1 MNWRLAFANEGWNS
15 DSIRQLQAIG
25 LLNPR
30 TVHANLALAQY
41 GVDFLLWHTLEPAHQ
56 KIIDALT
63 YIIFVRNVD
72 EGDTHL
78 VRSLSKKI
86 KGLRGLAF
94 TVNIRLRI
102 SGTRRNIHVKSSE
115 EHGTR
120 NPLVM
125 EYD

>member
-30 TVHANLALAQY
+30 TVHANLALSQY

-63 YIIFVRNVD
+63 YIILVRNVD

-102 SGTRRNIHVKSSE
+102 SGTRRNIHVKFSE

>member
-1 MNWRLAFANEGWNS
+1 MNWRPAFAKEGRNS

-30 TVHANLALAQY
+30 TVHANLALSQY
-41 GVDFLLWHTLEPAHQ
+41 GVDFLLWHTLEPTHQ

-63 YIIFVRNVD
+63 YIILVRNVD

-78 VRSLSKKI
+78 VRALSQKI

-94 TVNIRLRI
+94 TVNIP
-102 SGTRRNIHVKSSE
+102 E
-115 EHGTR
+115 
-120 NPLVM
+120 
-125 EYD
+125 